1 MKRTI
6 KTMIAVLLVGTTL
19 TGCGTIKPPQLN
31 NTATTVTTSA
41 TTTSTS
47 TTTTTKAATTTAV
60 TTNDMTTTDAEH
72 NDVPAA
78 TSQTVKK

>member
-19 TGCGTIKPPQLN
+19 TGCGTIKPPKLN
-31 NTATTVTTSA
+31 NTATTVPPV
-41 TTTSTS
+41 

>member
-1 MKRTI
+1 
-6 KTMIAVLLVGTTL
+6 
-19 TGCGTIKPPQLN
+19 
-31 NTATTVTTSA
+31 
-41 TTTSTS
+41 
-47 TTTTTKAATTTAV
+47 V